1 MSAVTRSV
9 AGFPTGVF
17 PQLRDWIVV
26 AGRSEQRRDDYPEC
40 DRMTSST
47 DAQEMAE
54 SGVAAHALLFEPLT
68 LHDLTIKNRTW
79 LSLMCQHMVTVE
91 DGVGIQGAAM
101 AIQLAHAGRDA
112 SMYRGFPAEPEGY
125 VQPADEGWT
134 TVGPSAVAYPGAP
147 CATCADHRGDRRR
160 RAGVRRRCPA
170 L

>member
-1 MSAVTRSV
+1 MSTVTRSV

-91 DGVGIQGAAM
+91 DGVGIWCISAHERGA
-101 AIQLAHAGRDA
+101 
-112 SMYRGFPAEPEGY
+112 
-125 VQPADEGWT
+125 
-134 TVGPSAVAYPGAP
+134 GPG
-147 CATCADHRGDRRR
+147 
-160 RAGVRRRCPA
+160 
-170 L
+170 

>member
-68 LHDLTIKNRTW
+68 LHDLRIKNRTW
-79 LSLMCQHMVTVE
+79 LSPMCQT
-91 DGVGIQGAAM
+91 
-101 AIQLAHAGRDA
+101 
-112 SMYRGFPAEPEGY
+112 
-125 VQPADEGWT
+125 W
-134 TVGPSAVAYPGAP
+134 
-147 CATCADHRGDRRR
+147 
-160 RAGVRRRCPA
+160 
-170 L
+170 